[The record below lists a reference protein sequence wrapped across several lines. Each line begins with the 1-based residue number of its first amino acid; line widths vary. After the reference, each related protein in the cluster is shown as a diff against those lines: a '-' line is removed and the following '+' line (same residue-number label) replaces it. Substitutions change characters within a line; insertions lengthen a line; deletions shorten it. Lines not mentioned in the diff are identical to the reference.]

1 VSSLHSESPHDQDSG
16 AEPLGDLLRLRGVVA
31 DAPVTRAGVPRSS
44 GLDGLDLSAAWGA
57 TTAVVAEVNGGK
69 SLLAR
74 VLMGLAPMARGSI
87 RLDGVE
93 VGYAHADERRRSW
106 QRMQLV
112 LSGVPPS
119 LDPLWPV
126 FKSVAEPLRLLGVG
140 RRRGVGRRAREALLS
155 CGIGPNRSR
164 RLPAELTP
172 GEQQR
177 VALARALAMHPD
189 LVILDNPLAGL
200 DLSAR
205 SQLAERLQAL
215 QLEQG
220 VAFLLL
226 TRDLA
231 VACALADRVAV
242 MLAGRVVEVGPAR
255 ALAAR
260 PQHPLTRALAAS
272 CSSGMGRDVAIPARF
287 SLAGDGRA
295 TVPAETGC
303 PLVGRCPLV
312 EPRCHARSPSLLRR
326 SSGHWVA
333 CHQPPGVGGDGGE
346 G

>member
-1 VSSLHSESPHDQDSG
+1 VNALRGESRHDPESG
-16 AEPLGDLLRLRGVVA
+16 AERLGDLLRLSGVVA
-31 DAPVTRAGVPRSS
+31 AAASGGASGPPRS
-44 GLDGLDLSAAWGA
+44 GLDGLDLSVAWGG
-57 TTAVVAEVNGGK
+57 TTALVAEAGGGK

-74 VLMGLAPMARGSI
+74 VLMGQPSADAGSI

-93 VGYAHADERRRSW
+93 ISAAGRAERLRAW

-112 LSGVPPS
+112 PSASPPS

-126 FKSVAEPLRLLGVG
+126 VKSVAEPLRLLGVG
-140 RRRGVGRRAREALLS
+140 RRRRVGRRALEALLG
-155 CGIGPNRSR
+155 CGIGPERSQ

-189 LVILDNPLAGL
+189 LVILDDPMAGL

-231 VACALADRVAV
+231 LACAQAERVAV
-242 MLAGRVVEVGPAR
+242 MLAGRVVEVGSGR
-255 ALAAR
+255 ALAVR

-272 CSSGMGRDVAIPARF
+272 SSAGADDAGVGTTRF
-287 SLAGDGRA
+287 ALAGDGRPTLPVDA
-295 TVPAETGC
+295 GC
-303 PLVGRCPLV
+303 ALVERCPLV
-312 EPRCHARSPSLLRR
+312 EPRCHARSPSLRR
-326 SSGHWVA
+326 LAPDHRVA
-333 CHQPPGVGGDGGE
+333 CHQPPEVCVDE
-346 G
+346 EEI

>member
-1 VSSLHSESPHDQDSG
+1 MRSKSTRDRESG
-16 AEPLGDLLRLRGVVA
+16 AEPLGDLLRLTGVVA
-31 DAPVTRAGVPRSS
+31 DAPATGAGVPQSS
-44 GLDGLDLSAAWGA
+44 GLDGLDLSAAWGV
-57 TTAVVAEVNGGK
+57 TTAVVAEGNGGK

-93 VGYAHADERRRSW
+93 IGGAPADERRRSW

-112 LSGVPPS
+112 PSGVPSS
-119 LDPLWPV
+119 LDPLWPA

-140 RRRGVGRRAREALLS
+140 QRRGVGRRAREALLG
-155 CGIGPNRSR
+155 CGIGPQRSR
-164 RLPAELTP
+164 RLPAELSP

-189 LVILDNPLAGL
+189 LVILDDPLADL

-220 VAFLLL
+220 VGFLLL

-231 VACALADRVAV
+231 VACALAERVAV

-272 CSSGMGRDVAIPARF
+272 CSPGIATDVAISARF
-287 SLAGDGRA
+287 SLAGDGQP
-295 TVPAETGC
+295 TMPVETGC
-303 PLVGRCPLV
+303 PLVARCPLV
-312 EPRCHARSPSLLRR
+312 EPRCHARSPSLLHGAA
-326 SSGHWVA
+326 GHRVA
-333 CHQPPGVGGDGGE
+333 CHQPPGLGGDGGE